1 MPNTRRAAFLDDTIL
16 EINGRRIRISS
27 DVAYALIHSGG
38 EPCEVV
44 VLRDGQTVTL
54 SGVRFPIDE
63 QTGTAV
69 MDFYVYRAPFTVAGV
84 LHEAFFRCV
93 TMMREIY
100 WSIGGGGL
108 HQRPVRPCGDHT
120 GHQ

>member
-1 MPNTRRAAFLDDTIL
+1 MSEKRALPRLTPRLAAVASQVRPGARLLDVGTDHAYLPAFLVGTGICPAAV
-16 EINGRRIRISS
+16 S
-27 DVAYALIHSGG
+27 YTH
-38 EPCEVV
+38 
-44 VLRDGQTVTL
+44 L

-100 WSIGGGGL
+100 
-108 HQRPVRPCGDHT
+108 
-120 GHQ
+120 